1 MGQLIS
7 QKVDEKE
14 FTQEY
19 LGQLISSSK
28 QNVGNIFTR
37 PSVDS
42 DLLKRIS
49 EALEFNFFSV
59 YFEDGYLRS
68 AREKEL
74 EPLTSRITAL
84 EKLVAELET
93 KLAEKE
99 VTLADYKK
107 SIDSNASAIMM
118 LEEVHQYRTGKVQ
131 QQEEAGDKPTS
142 EKEK

>member
-7 QKVDEKE
+7 QKVDEKDI
-14 FTQEY
+14 TQEY

-49 EALEFNFFSV
+49 EALEFDFFSV
-59 YFEDGYLRS
+59 YYQDGFLQ
-68 AREKEL
+68 ATREKEV
-74 EPLTSRITAL
+74 EPLTSRITML
-84 EKLVAELET
+84 EARVAELET

-99 VTLADYKK
+99 ETLADYKK
-107 SIDSNASAIMM
+107 MIDSNATAIMM
-118 LEEVHQYRTGKVQ
+118 LEEVHQYRTGKAPQ
-131 QQEEAGDKPTS
+131 PGTDDKTPGEG
-142 EKEK
+142 EKQ